1 MSFAAGANEHP
12 VREERSGSLPRYTI
26 RTYRVPAKVFHWV
39 TAGLVFFMVA
49 SGVTM
54 KQLGEGSI
62 ADTLF
67 NIHKTTGVLTL
78 AVVLLRLI
86 YRVAMPDPGADREDY
101 RRPFLHWMLYAALIL
116 MPLLGWSGISDF
128 GSRGILFGLELPAI
142 WPEGSG
148 YAEFLLET
156 HAYLAFGML
165 ALVALHVGIA
175 MQDHMTRARDAGES
189 DER

>member
-1 MSFAAGANEHP
+1 MSMAAGAGERP
-12 VREERSGSLPRYTI
+12 REEGASALPRYTI

-39 TAGLVFFMVA
+39 TAGLVLFMVS

-54 KQLGEGSI
+54 KQLGEGAF

-67 NIHKTTGVLTL
+67 NIHKTTGVMTL

-86 YRVAMPDPGADREDY
+86 YRAVMPDPGSGREGY
-101 RRPFLHWMLYAALIL
+101 RRPILHWMLYGALIL

-128 GSRGILFGLELPAI
+128 GARGILFGYELPAI
-142 WPEGSG
+142 WPQGAGWSD
-148 YAEFLLET
+148 FLLET

-165 ALVALHVGIA
+165 ALVALHIGIA
-175 MQDHMTRARDAGES
+175 MQDHMMRARDAANGE
-189 DER
+189 D

>member
-1 MSFAAGANEHP
+1 MTAGADEGR
-12 VREERSGSLPRYTI
+12 VRDEAGSTLPRYTI
-26 RTYRVPAKVFHWV
+26 RTYRVPAKVFHWM
-39 TAGLVFFMVA
+39 TASLVFFMVA

-54 KQLGEGSI
+54 KQLGEGPV

-86 YRVAMPDPGADREDY
+86 YRVVAPDPGTQREDY
-101 RRPFLHWMLYAALIL
+101 RRPLLHWMLYGALIL
-116 MPLLGWSGISDF
+116 MPLLGWAGISDL

-142 WPEGSG
+142 WPEGAG
-148 YAEFLLET
+148 YADFLLET

-165 ALVALHVGIA
+165 ALVALHIGIA
-175 MQDHMTRARDAGES
+175 MQDHMTRAREEANPE
-189 DER
+189 E